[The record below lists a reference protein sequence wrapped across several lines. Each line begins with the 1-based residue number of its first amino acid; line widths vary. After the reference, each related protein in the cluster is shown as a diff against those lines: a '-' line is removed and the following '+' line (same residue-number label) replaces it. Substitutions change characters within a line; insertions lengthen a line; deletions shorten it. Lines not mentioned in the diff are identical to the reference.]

1 MHARSMKLMVSP
13 TQLYLLTHFSEQQQD
28 LEDLNSNSIVQ
39 SQIQED
45 VVSAAVSASE
55 AVSAAV
61 SVSQAAAVSQI
72 DEDWVEIGG
81 TPWEILQ
88 DEFISKFGSQHDI
101 NLDAEFG
108 TTDEA
113 EGGIAMLNSWLERNN
128 PTEEEAEKARVWIAR
143 FQRCLAGE
151 YEDDPN
157 AFESEINQTLA
168 TIGSGSATTD
178 AAPLLAH
185 AFDPDSFIPAAIDTA
200 STADPPPYYSYAD
213 FSVFALPAVSAVP
226 TTFATIAS
234 ASRSITTVAAP
245 SALAP
250 PATVES
256 SPPAVI
262 DTAPETA
269 VAAPPTA
276 ALSPLLFTVLSP
288 VVVVPAAVAEPNPAS
303 AWAEVLQELQA
314 KFGIEQEV
322 VFDAQ
327 VHEVEAA
334 ITKLADWMNTDF
346 AAQAI
351 AWSAKLQLFVENE
364 SVLDNL
370 FYGLEDNLVALAAPL
385 IDAPVVAPPV
395 ANPPPVVVPPA
406 TIIPT
411 VPTAMT
417 RPTHLSAF
425 RAPSMLSR
433 PRQST
438 PPIVSRNLSKA
449 RPMGLVRR
457 PRSALTELPPNT
469 PDE

>member
-1 MHARSMKLMVSP
+1 MHARSMKPMVSP
-13 TQLYLLTHFSEQQQD
+13 TQLYLLTNFSEQQQD

-39 SQIQED
+39 SQIKED
-45 VVSAAVSASE
+45 ALSQAPSESAPAVTQAAVTQ
-55 AVSAAV
+55 AAV
-61 SVSQAAAVSQI
+61 TQAAAVSQI
-72 DEDWVEIGG
+72 DEDWGEIGG

-88 DEFISKFGSQHDI
+88 DSFISKFGSQHDI

-157 AFESEINQTLA
+157 AFESEINQTPA
-168 TIGSGSATTD
+168 TIGSGSIATD

-200 STADPPPYYSYAD
+200 STAGPPPHYSYAD

-250 PATVES
+250 PATVDS

-269 VAAPPTA
+269 VAAPP
-276 ALSPLLFTVLSP
+276 SHS
-288 VVVVPAAVAEPNPAS
+288 
-303 AWAEVLQELQA
+303 
-314 KFGIEQEV
+314 
-322 VFDAQ
+322 
-327 VHEVEAA
+327 
-334 ITKLADWMNTDF
+334 
-346 AAQAI
+346 
-351 AWSAKLQLFVENE
+351 
-364 SVLDNL
+364 
-370 FYGLEDNLVALAAPL
+370 
-385 IDAPVVAPPV
+385 
-395 ANPPPVVVPPA
+395 
-406 TIIPT
+406 
-411 VPTAMT
+411 
-417 RPTHLSAF
+417 
-425 RAPSMLSR
+425 
-433 PRQST
+433 
-438 PPIVSRNLSKA
+438 
-449 RPMGLVRR
+449 
-457 PRSALTELPPNT
+457 
-469 PDE
+469 